1 MNENHLTLLASD
13 DWRDALRDLVFPFAF
28 DGGSPT
34 DLGEDALEVGPG
46 PGLTTDLLA
55 EQLPR
60 LTAIELDPALAD
72 ALAARTDPA
81 RVTVVQGDA
90 TAMPFEDG
98 RFSGAVSLTMLHHI
112 PDAAGQDRLF
122 AEVYRV
128 LRPAGVFITSDSVAS
143 DDLEA
148 FHEGDI
154 YNPVDPATLEVRLRH
169 AGFGHVEVRVVPDRA
184 WAARASKRA

>member
-13 DWRDALRDLVFPFAF
+13 DWRDVLRDLVLPFAF
-28 DGGSPT
+28 DGGSAA
-34 DLGEDALEVGPG
+34 DLGDHALEIGPG

-55 EQLPR
+55 EHLPR
-60 LTAIELDPALAD
+60 LTAVELDPALAD

-98 RFSGAVSLTMLHHI
+98 HFSGAASLTMLHHV

-122 AEVYRV
+122 GEAYRV
-128 LRPAGVFITSDSVAS
+128 LRPAGVFIASDSVAS

-148 FHEGDI
+148 FHQGDI

-169 AGFGHVEVRVVPDRA
+169 AGFDHVEVRVVPDRA
-184 WAARASKRA
+184 WAARASKST